1 MRPPPYLPYIKG
13 TIAAR
18 GGGLPSFFLR
28 PAGEGA
34 GRMRRNVFDVG
45 AMAAAL
51 ARRMGL
57 PEEAAAEVARVA
69 LLRDVGKVVGVDD
82 EILGKPG
89 PLEEAEWELLRRSP
103 VVGERIVASAQGL
116 AHLAPA
122 VRSVHE
128 RWDGRGYP
136 DGLSGEDIPVAS
148 RIAFVCGAFEAM
160 TSDRPYREALG
171 ADAALRELERNAGSQ
186 FCPRA
191 VAALVGR

>member
-1 MRPPPYLPYIKG
+1 
-13 TIAAR
+13 
-18 GGGLPSFFLR
+18 
-28 PAGEGA
+28 
-34 GRMRRNVFDVG
+34 MRRTALDIEE
-45 AMAAAL
+45 MAELL

-57 PEEAAAEVARVA
+57 PQEEAAEAARVA
-69 LLRDVGKVVGVDD
+69 VLRDVGKGDLDDGV
-82 EILGKPG
+82 LGKPG
-89 PLEEAEWELLRRSP
+89 PLDDAEWELVRMLP

-122 VRSVHE
+122 VRAAYE

-136 DGLSGEDIPVAS
+136 DGLSGEEIPITS

-171 ADAALRELERNAGSQ
+171 ADAALRELERNAGAQ

-191 VAALVGR
+191 VEALLGR